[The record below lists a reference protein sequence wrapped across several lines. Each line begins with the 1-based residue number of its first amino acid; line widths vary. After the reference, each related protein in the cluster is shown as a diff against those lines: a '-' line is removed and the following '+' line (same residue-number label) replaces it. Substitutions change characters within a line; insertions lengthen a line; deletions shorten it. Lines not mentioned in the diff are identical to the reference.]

1 MKRLT
6 VVLIVL
12 CSMLSLLLASFS
24 IAADKAVKGEVQV
37 LKIGAIV
44 SLTGPIAAGMQD
56 IKDAMGPTE
65 EYFNSKGG
73 IMVKCQRYHIKIIA
87 QDDQSSPQGALAAA
101 NKLISK
107 DGVKFMIAP
116 PSPQAN
122 MAIAPICEKAKVIR
136 IRIQGVGGTNEIN
149 SKLRYSFASYQNLY
163 NAPFIYDYLLKNYPH
178 VKKVATVTVDDPGGH
193 VGSEFS
199 EKAAKAHGLELVAR
213 EFYPFDTQDFYPIMT
228 KVLDKKPDAL
238 DINIGMLQ
246 WGVSLTNQA
255 RELGFKGPI
264 FGMSPFGDINSMNDL
279 LHPSAATDI
288 ILPTA
293 DFTSPKM
300 PPAAKAIAALVQKKL
315 GHRCQ
320 LDNTTPIETLIPLLQ
335 AIEKAQSFDPDKVV
349 DTWEKMTEIDT
360 IFGKGRMGGMD
371 YFGINHVVIR
381 PVPLSRIMNGKVETV
396 GFFEKKD

>member
-1 MKRLT
+1 MKRST
-6 VVLIVL
+6 VAMVAL
-12 CSMLSLLLASFS
+12 CLALPLFLLSFAG
-24 IAADKAVKGEVQV
+24 AQEKETKV

-73 IMVKCQRYHIKIIA
+73 ITVAGQKYYVKIITE
-87 QDDQSSPQGALAAA
+87 DDQSSPQGALGAA

-107 DGVKFMIAP
+107 DGVRFMIAP

-122 MAIAPICEKAKVIR
+122 MAIAPICEKAKVVR
-136 IRIQGVGGTNEIN
+136 IRIQGVGGTNEVN
-149 SKLRYSFASYQNLY
+149 AKLHYSFASYQNLY
-163 NAPFIYDYLLKNYPH
+163 NAPFIYDYLLKTYPQI
-178 VKKVATVTVDDPGGH
+178 KRVATVTVDDPGGY

-199 EKAAKAHGLELVAR
+199 EKAAKAHGLELTGK

-228 KVLDKKPDAL
+228 KVLNKKADAL

-246 WGVSLTNQA
+246 WGVSLVNQA

-279 LHPSAATDI
+279 LHASAATDV

-300 PPAAKAIAALVQKKL
+300 PPTAKTIAALVRKKL

-335 AIEKAQSFDPDKVV
+335 AIEKAQSFDPDVV
-349 DTWEKMTEIDT
+349 VKTWENMTEVDT

-381 PVPLSRIMNGKVETV
+381 PVPLSRIMNHKVETV